1 MKIFPKNI
9 AKIVAPTKNGPKGI
23 SDFKVFFLRAN
34 KITEI
39 AAPIKKAKNKAA
51 KIFGQPKIK
60 PIKKANLASPMP
72 IHLPLEI
79 KIIARKNAL
88 ARIADKKVSSIS

>member
-51 KIFGQPKIK
+51 KIFGQPRIR
-60 PIKKANLASPMP
+60 PIKIANLKSPTT
-72 IHLPLEI
+72 INLPREI
-79 KIIARKNAL
+79 STIARKKAPPTKL
-88 ARIADKKVSSIS
+88 ANR